1 MDLDTPPFATSPVAS
16 ADNEGA
22 KEAKGAKGTKETKDS
37 KETKETKDSKETK
50 ETKDSKDTKETK
62 DTEDA
67 KETKDSEDTK
77 GAEEAVSLPAISFR
91 SSFFVRGPQPPS
103 PPAVIPS
110 SHLPLSH

>member
-1 MDLDTPPFATSPVAS
+1 MPYSVALDTPPFVTSPVAS
-16 ADNEGA
+16 ADN
-22 KEAKGAKGTKETKDS
+22 KGAKETKDS
-37 KETKETKDSKETK
+37 EDTKEPKE
-50 ETKDSKDTKETK
+50 SKDAKETK

-67 KETKDSEDTK
+67 KETKDTEDSKGAKDSE

-91 SSFFVRGPQPPS
+91 SPFFVRGPQPSS

>member
-1 MDLDTPPFATSPVAS
+1 MDLDTPPFVTSPVAS
-16 ADNEGA
+16 ADKEGT
-22 KEAKGAKGTKETKDS
+22 KEAKGTKETKDS
-37 KETKETKDSKETK
+37 KDTKD
-50 ETKDSKDTKETK
+50 TK
-62 DTEDA
+62 DTEDTKDT

-91 SSFFVRGPQPPS
+91 SSFFVRGPQSPS

>member
-1 MDLDTPPFATSPVAS
+1 VDLGTPPFATSPVAS

-22 KEAKGAKGTKETKDS
+22 KGA
-37 KETKETKDSKETK
+37 
-50 ETKDSKDTKETK
+50 KETK

-67 KETKDSEDTK
+67 KETKDTEETKDSKDAKEPKDSE

-91 SSFFVRGPQPPS
+91 SSFFVRGPQPTS

>member
-1 MDLDTPPFATSPVAS
+1 MDLDTPPFVTSPVAS

-22 KEAKGAKGTKETKDS
+22 KGAK
-37 KETKETKDSKETK
+37 
-50 ETKDSKDTKETK
+50 DTEDAKETK

-67 KETKDSEDTK
+67 KETKDSKDTK

-91 SSFFVRGPQPPS
+91 SPFFVRGPQPSS

-110 SHLPLSH
+110 SHLPLSD